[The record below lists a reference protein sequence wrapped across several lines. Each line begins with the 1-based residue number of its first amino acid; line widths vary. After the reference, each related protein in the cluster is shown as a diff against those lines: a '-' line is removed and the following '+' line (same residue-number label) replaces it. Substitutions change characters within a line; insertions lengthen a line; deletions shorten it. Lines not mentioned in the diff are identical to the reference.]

1 MIVGIIL
8 SAGESKRMGK
18 PKQLLPWG
26 NSVILQQVIDN
37 ASASRLRKILLVL
50 GSHADEIEGKIK
62 VSSKTRIVVN
72 RDFKEGMSSSVKCG
86 IKNAPVEA
94 EAYMLLLG
102 DQPCIGPDIINH
114 LVDRYQTGKYGI
126 IIPVYNG
133 KRGHPVIFDAKH
145 KQELLGIGD
154 GGAKIVVDNH
164 ADDVL
169 AVSLDSP
176 EILADIDTPQ
186 DYQKAIGQAKN
197 LPDKDR

>member
-1 MIVGIIL
+1 
-8 SAGESKRMGK
+8 
-18 PKQLLPWG
+18 
-26 NSVILQQVIDN
+26 
-37 ASASRLRKILLVL
+37 
-50 GSHADEIEGKIK
+50 
-62 VSSKTRIVVN
+62 
-72 RDFKEGMSSSVKCG
+72 
-86 IKNAPVEA
+86 
-94 EAYMLLLG
+94 MLLLG
-102 DQPCIGPDIINH
+102 DQPFIGPEIINQ
-114 LVDRYQTGKYGI
+114 LIDRYQTGKYGI

-133 KRGHPVIFDAKH
+133 KRGHPVIFGVKY
-145 KQELLGIGD
+145 KKELLGIGD